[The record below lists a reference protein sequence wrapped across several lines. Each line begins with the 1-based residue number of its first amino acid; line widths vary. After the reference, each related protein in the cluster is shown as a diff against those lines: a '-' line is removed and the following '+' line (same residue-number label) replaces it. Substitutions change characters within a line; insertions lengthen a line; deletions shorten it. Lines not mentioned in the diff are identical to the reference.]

1 VSTTPTVGWLAGGRI
16 HLREASGTERTI
28 ESRFGGTVVE
38 RALQIQR
45 RHAWKDQGRGA
56 QFRGMLW
63 SGPQGA
69 AHPGLAI
76 TSLTRGERAGELL
89 YALETREIAGVFA
102 VTADGAEERRLF
114 HGNDRRV
121 RFLASRPGSGHIL
134 CSLYREGTASVA
146 MMNGDGNDLTELT
159 EGDSLDLAPSFEQGT
174 TRRIVFQSAGV
185 ARTREGQA
193 VGVGPFAIR
202 RLDLDRGEV
211 DTVAED
217 EGFDFLGPRG
227 LADGTTIAI
236 RRPHTGRGGASFWAS
251 TKDFLLFPARLLY
264 ALFQYL
270 NFFSARYA
278 GKPLTTAGGP
288 KQETDARQM
297 MVWGNLMEAT
307 SQEEGDDDTP
317 AVVASSWTLVR
328 LHADGRTDTLARGVL
343 AFDVASDGTVVY
355 TNGNGIYR
363 LGAGG
368 KKDRIASGS
377 GIEQVVVLD

>member
-1 VSTTPTVGWLAGGRI
+1 
-16 HLREASGTERTI
+16 
-28 ESRFGGTVVE
+28 
-38 RALQIQR
+38 
-45 RHAWKDQGRGA
+45 
-56 QFRGMLW
+56 
-63 SGPQGA
+63 
-69 AHPGLAI
+69 
-76 TSLTRGERAGELL
+76 
-89 YALETREIAGVFA
+89 
-102 VTADGAEERRLF
+102 
-114 HGNDRRV
+114 
-121 RFLASRPGSGHIL
+121 
-134 CSLYREGTASVA
+134 
-146 MMNGDGNDLTELT
+146 MNGDGNDLTELT